1 MPRSI
6 SASMATSAGSGIFFL
21 PATSFTAE
29 RKHADQPA
37 ANSCSGFGR
46 CSARS
51 P

>member
-1 MPRSI
+1 
-6 SASMATSAGSGIFFL
+6 MAFVTRLSKEIGSDI
-21 PATSFTAE
+21 PTSFTAE